1 MQEMSLLSDLLE
13 AGYQVSPQAAELITS
28 HNNPRALVNHI
39 LGNVDDSVFV
49 IDVDDIDF
57 TGFEEVKEAELP
69 CKQEPVT
76 NTSSANPISVLSDI
90 TDCST
95 CVGEYMEFVQYF
107 RNRYS
112 RLSEM
117 IRGRVNARPM
127 ESLKGKRRVPGDEI
141 SIIGMVSEIKN
152 TSNGHRLVRFEDPT
166 GSFQVLF
173 SMNDKDIYEGSNKLV
188 LDDVVGVSGNLT
200 NDGKLLIAKKLVFPD
215 LPNMGLS
222 KNGSQ
227 GKALFISD
235 VHIGSNTFLQEQWD
249 DFMTF
254 VTRQSDN
261 PELNKIAQQLRYIV
275 VSGDIVDGVGIYPGQ
290 ENELTIPDIYD
301 QYEEVAHYF
310 NQIPSDITV
319 VIGPGNHDA
328 VRQAEPQPTFPER
341 IRKMFDPRIKFVG
354 NPALVDLDGV
364 LVLMYHGR
372 SIDDFVANIQGIS
385 YSEPEKAM
393 LEMVK
398 RRHLS
403 PTYGSRVS
411 IAPEKTDHF
420 VIDHIPDILH
430 CGHVHTVGVK
440 QYRGTLLIN
449 SGTWQDQTEF
459 QKRVNVVPEPARV
472 PVVDLATFQ
481 PTMLQF

>member
-1 MQEMSLLSDLLE
+1 
-13 AGYQVSPQAAELITS
+13 
-28 HNNPRALVNHI
+28 
-39 LGNVDDSVFV
+39 
-49 IDVDDIDF
+49 
-57 TGFEEVKEAELP
+57 
-69 CKQEPVT
+69 
-76 NTSSANPISVLSDI
+76 
-90 TDCST
+90 
-95 CVGEYMEFVQYF
+95 
-107 RNRYS
+107 
-112 RLSEM
+112 
-117 IRGRVNARPM
+117 
-127 ESLKGKRRVPGDEI
+127 
-141 SIIGMVSEIKN
+141 
-152 TSNGHRLVRFEDPT
+152 
-166 GSFQVLF
+166 
-173 SMNDKDIYEGSNKLV
+173 MNDKDIYEESNKLV

-254 VTRQSDN
+254 VTRQSEN

-275 VSGDIVDGVGIYPGQ
+275 VAGDIVDGVGIYPGQ

-372 SIDDFVANIQGIS
+372 SIDDFVASIQGIS